1 MDALH
6 AVRDEVDDLVD
17 GVGDTRVAK
26 GVGVVLVA
34 RHHVRE
40 LLGQRRAAQ
49 RDYAF
54 DLLFV
59 DHRHYARRHGDGYAR
74 DAATLQETVEELVV
88 EEELGDQLAGA
99 CIRLFAEVE
108 DVLGDAR
115 RFGVSFGVAGGEDVE
130 VAALL
135 YELDEVGGVREIA
148 AFGHAFGEIAAQGEY
163 VLDTRVAYA
172 RYAVLGVRPRHAD
185 AGQVH
190 DALHPRALDLGGDR
204 QRDFAVFGTARA
216 PPNRG
221 S

>member
-1 MDALH
+1 MPA
-6 AVRDEVDDLVD
+6 
-17 GVGDTRVAK
+17 DT
-26 GVGVVLVA
+26 
-34 RHHVRE
+34 
-40 LLGQRRAAQ
+40 
-49 RDYAF
+49 
-54 DLLFV
+54 
-59 DHRHYARRHGDGYAR
+59 RHGDGYAR
-74 DAATLQETVEELVV
+74 DAAALQETVEELVV
-88 EEELGDQLAGA
+88 EEELGDELAGA
-99 CIRLFAEVE
+99 RVRLFAEVE
-108 DVLGDAR
+108 DILGDAR

-204 QRDFAVFGTARA
+204 QRDFAVFGAARA
-216 PPNRG
+216 VGDADEIGGEVFQALHRGVDPRDGVVALGREHLEGEHRPPFSEEITCFHRALP
-221 S
+221 